1 MGFHGRRWHLVLRQ
15 RKLKVCFIPFAH
27 ASIENLASHNVTVAA
42 SKGCRKAWLESAY
55 AGRDG
60 SPA

>member
-1 MGFHGRRWHLVLRQ
+1 MSGA
-15 RKLKVCFIPFAH
+15 LKVCFIPFAH

-55 AGRDG
+55 AGRDARPLG
-60 SPA
+60 RSRLKSNA